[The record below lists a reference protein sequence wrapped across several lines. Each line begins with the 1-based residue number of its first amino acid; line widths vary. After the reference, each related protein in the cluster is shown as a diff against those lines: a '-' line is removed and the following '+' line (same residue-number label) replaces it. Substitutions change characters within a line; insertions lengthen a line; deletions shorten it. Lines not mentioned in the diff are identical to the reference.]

1 MVFGMIYE
9 SNYHFKIL
17 EIDVLLYLVIIFLP
31 FCFRVSYLISF
42 NNNKIFFNT
51 LLGFS
56 SFLKSPICLI
66 IFYFF
71 SSFWVCLFCLLGF

>member
-31 FCFRVSYLISF
+31 FCFLEFHI
-42 NNNKIFFNT
+42 
-51 LLGFS
+51 LLV
-56 SFLKSPICLI
+56 LI
-66 IFYFF
+66 IIKNIF
-71 SSFWVCLFCLLGF
+71 